1 MYSIGL
7 RGRRIVGESN
17 ARNFQVKIDAVDL
30 FCGAGGLSYGLQ
42 KTGIVVR
49 GGLDFDPKCETPFTE
64 NIQGAQF
71 FLEDI
76 TKTEA
81 SKLAKLYRKN
91 SFKLLAG
98 CAPCQPFS
106 NLRNGSAKSKSD
118 KWPLLNEFS
127 RLVHS
132 IRPDFVTMENVP
144 QLRKQ
149 SIFSDFLATLKILGY
164 QVSSA
169 VVDAA
174 EYGVPQRRNRLV
186 LLASLHGPI
195 RLLSPEEIGVKKK
208 TVREAIGQLPTLK
221 AGETNNADPM
231 HKARALSVLNLERI
245 RASQPGGTWEDW
257 PDHLKLECH
266 KKESGATFKSV
277 YGRMQWDLPSGTI
290 TTQSSNVGTG
300 RFGHPAQDRALSL
313 RELAILQSFPSDY
326 VFTKTNSNI
335 EFAPI
340 GRLIGNAVPVDLGYA
355 VGRSI
360 NQHAKGLGR
369 NNDKQKPIQAR
380 S

>member
-1 MYSIGL
+1 MNY
-7 RGRRIVGESN
+7 
-17 ARNFQVKIDAVDL
+17 QVKIDAVDL

-42 KTGIVVR
+42 KTGIFVR
-49 GGLDFDPKCETPFTE
+49 GGLDFDPKCETPFTA
-64 NIQGAQF
+64 NIQGAKF

-81 SKLAKLYRKN
+81 TKLSKLYRKN
-91 SFKLLAG
+91 SLKLLAG

-106 NLRNGSAKSKSD
+106 NLRNGTTKSKSD

-127 RLVHS
+127 RLVDE

-144 QLRKQ
+144 QLKKQ
-149 SIFSDFLATLKILGY
+149 SIFSDFLETLKALGY
-164 QVSSA
+164 QVSSK

-195 RLLSPEEIGVKKK
+195 RLLSPEEIGVEKK
-208 TVREAIGQLPTLK
+208 TIRDAIGQLPTLK
-221 AGETNNADPM
+221 AGETNKTDPL

-245 RASQPGGTWEDW
+245 RASRPGGTWEDW

-266 KKESGATFKSV
+266 KKDSGSTFKSV

-300 RFGHPAQDRALSL
+300 RFGHPVQDRALSL

-326 VFTKTNSNI
+326 VFTLNNSDI

-360 NQHAKGLGR
+360 NQHAKSIGR
-369 NNDKQKPIQAR
+369 KHDKQKPIQAR